1 MSAVLIRKLSQAQE
15 RLQAGDAA
23 AAQRLCEEVLAR
35 APRNPDALCLLGI
48 SLLMTARPRDAIK
61 PLTQALAAQPR
72 HGAALENLGL
82 AHLMLGEFADAERVL
97 ANLAAT

>member
-48 SLLMTARPRDAIK
+48 SLLMTYMVGVKVCKPAAADQSAAAMPRFS
-61 PLTQALAAQPR
+61 
-72 HGAALENLGL
+72 HS
-82 AHLMLGEFADAERVL
+82 
-97 ANLAAT
+97 